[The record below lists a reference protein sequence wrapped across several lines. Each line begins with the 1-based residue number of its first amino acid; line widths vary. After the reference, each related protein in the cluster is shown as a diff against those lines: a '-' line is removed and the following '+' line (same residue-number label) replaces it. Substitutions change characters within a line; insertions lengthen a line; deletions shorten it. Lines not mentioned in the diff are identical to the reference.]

1 MNIFTPTRWLTPALA
16 GLFIIL
22 SAFGRV
28 QAQCVLDAEPAYLPI
43 PTFNLAVDFVNPGNV
58 NVNGNVMST
67 FFVSDCSIETNTRF
81 YDAPIGGTF
90 LGTSIAMNCSNV
102 GQTFTFWIS
111 VWDGVNLAASESPR
125 REVRV
130 TIVDQNNPTI
140 TCPANL
146 AVNTDPNL
154 CFATVPGIT
163 PVTDDNCSINRLTW
177 VKTGA
182 TSDAS
187 PATGINTAT
196 GTAFNVGV
204 TTVTYTTSDP
214 SNQTASCAFT
224 VSVSDNE
231 PPVIICPTPAVSY
244 NTDPG
249 QCYATVSGLAPT
261 SADNCSVASV
271 TWTAPGA
278 TPASGTNDASSA
290 RFPKGTTTLT
300 YTVSDNAAPALT
312 NSCQVT
318 ITVADNQAPSLSG
331 LPANLSISTSLGS
344 SLNLCDSE
352 HTWNHPAVTDN
363 CAGPYTLTMELTGFT
378 NVGATP
384 VTPGDPITQIFL
396 GPGTTTVT
404 YVATDADGLVF
415 TNSFDVTVVDDVP
428 PVITPSYDLVYNVNV
443 TPGDCSAAVT
453 YERPNQ
459 AIVIFLPPFIFSNYT
474 QDDCGGVSGPVEET
488 PIVNGVPDPSFL
500 NGTPPLDILDPANR
514 YVTLQF
520 PVGTTVLPFTWTDNA
535 GNSTT
540 VNITVNVLEN
550 VLPNAV
556 CNPGIITLPLDAAGL
571 ATLTAAMVNSN
582 STDNCGI
589 AGMTVQPSAFNCTHL
604 PLNQTVTLRVTD
616 LAGNVSTC
624 SAVVDVVDNLPPVIQ
639 CPTALSANADNSCT
653 LALPTLGMVLESIPA
668 NLGPGEFYDNTYNC
682 GSFTREYAING
693 GAFSN
698 ISGLS
703 AYAFPIGSTAVT
715 IRVRDAA
722 NNPATCSFNVNVSDK
737 TGPAF
742 VNPPADVTLTANIAG
757 CLVAHNWVNPTIND
771 ACSNP
776 SMILSQ
782 THFPGAF
789 FPFGV
794 NTITYLAKDNAGNIS
809 TYAFRV
815 TVVDNQAPVANCKN
829 ITVYL
834 DGAGAAT
841 VAPVQV
847 DNNSS
852 DNCFYAYQ
860 SVNATYGCNNLGNQV
875 YQLVLVD
882 GSGNTAAC
890 NAVVTVLDT
899 IRPTAVCAN
908 LSLIDLDSTGNFQLT
923 AAALNNGST
932 DNCPSSLVYEIAAN
946 SGAFAAAAQFTCAQ
960 LGTNVVTLRVTDGG
974 NNSATCSRTITVRD
988 VTAPIF
994 TAPANVTVSCEQSTQ
1009 PTATGAPTNLADAC
1023 DAQPEATFTDNVI
1036 PGACANERVI
1046 SRRWSVTDDSG
1057 NSRLATQ
1064 VIVVRDLTP
1073 PSITLPDTITL
1084 QTNLATQC
1092 SAPQVLELNS
1102 SNVSDN
1108 CTPYSGM
1115 AASATYA
1122 IDYPT
1127 PGYGFTDVPQTA
1139 GDSIPSGL
1147 WPVGTTKVTWR
1158 ISDPC
1163 GNISTKVVT
1172 VIVQDNKGPVFD
1184 NVAVCGQSYVLTNT
1198 PGACSNLFSWVRPA
1212 AVLNSVFDC
1221 LPFTVNETVSDA
1233 TVQQAINLT
1242 NLYNY
1247 TSNQAFHLF
1256 VSAQF
1261 PVGTTTI
1268 NYLAQDAAG
1277 NTSVCSFTVEVLD
1290 SQVPALSCPQNQVLA
1305 ATCPNAQIPDYR
1317 NLVLVSDNCPSD
1329 VMLTQV
1335 WAPGTTLGSIFAPN
1349 QPVANNTFTVTITG
1363 KDKYNTSNCS
1373 FNVTLKDGDAPIPTV
1388 AVLPNL
1394 IDSCGVFTID
1404 APTALDPCN
1413 PGAPI
1418 IYGTPSTPVGM
1429 LLPGTPPRYNLLPG
1443 SYVITWVYND
1453 GNGNVSTQPQNITIL
1468 NDTFPPVAICKPAF
1482 TVNLSPQGAVG
1493 VGLGQ
1498 INNGSFDPNNCGILS
1513 YNVSQALFDCSDL
1526 GVNVVTL
1533 FVTDLKGNTAT
1544 CTTTITVK
1552 DVNPPVFLAAPA
1564 SLTVESCGLIPPV
1577 TTPVIQDSC
1586 DATPT
1591 VVFTEA
1597 SNRDSSGFGFYNYD
1611 ITRTW
1616 VVTDDSGNTATHTQV
1631 INVRDTKA
1639 PVFSPNAPD
1648 TVIVSTNF
1656 ADLSCADT
1664 VVLNMAPFISDCATG
1679 VNLTVT
1685 NSAFP
1690 SGGANATGV
1699 YPVGTTPVVFTA
1711 TDVSGN
1717 VSQYTVIVIV
1727 RDGTPP
1733 TAVCINGVSAALQPS
1748 GAVVLTTAQF
1758 NNNSY
1763 DNCAGNLALRIQR
1776 LDLSPLQA
1784 PATSLIYT
1792 CADADG
1798 VTQHPV
1804 RLTVTDG
1811 QGNMSVCETFVVIQ
1825 DNTKPVITSCPP
1837 NRTVQCSDD
1846 LTPAALGT
1854 PTATDNCAVAGVTYV
1869 DNITAGTGATCEII
1883 NRSWRV
1889 VDPVNNLTTCL
1900 QQIQVQD
1907 TIRPIFTQQPPD
1919 ITLNCTDMIGA
1930 PIILTATDNCTQN
1943 VAMSF
1948 VQDTIQIAQD
1958 SLCGK
1963 YSYTIRRTWTAVD
1976 DCGNSAMYSRTITV
1990 RDTIDPVFLGLPDT
2004 ITVES
2009 ANFTPN
2015 NNCKVPVSIH
2025 IGQYLFDCAEDN
2037 ELLVTNDAPLGD
2049 TSMLVAGNYTVG
2061 EYMIHFSAIDP
2072 CGNNSVDS
2080 FLLRVVDNSVP
2091 TAICN
2096 GSVIV
2101 SLGTNG
2107 LATIEP
2113 DDIDLGSSDNCSIDT
2128 MYLSIQQ
2135 FDCSQLGANT
2145 VSLTVVDQAGNSNVC
2160 TATVQVTLGSNSGI
2174 SVTTTTTGASAFGVA
2189 DGSATAIVTGG
2200 SGNFSYE
2207 WSNGDV
2213 TKTIT
2218 GLVAGIYIVTVTDNS
2233 SGCASTSVA
2242 TVADGPQ
2249 LTIAVGN
2256 AAGAQGQV
2264 VSVPITVKQFK
2275 DILAFSF
2282 SVEVDDPAVGS
2293 ILGIS
2298 NINSSLPGLL
2308 NNIAGGV
2315 QTVLWASP
2323 SSAAVTLPD
2332 DAVLFNLDI
2341 LLGNAP
2347 VGSSTAMMITS
2358 TPVLLDVLQDQN
2370 GTTVAINVN
2379 TVDGLLEIS
2388 DPAMNLELAGE
2399 IKTWLNPENPNSME
2413 KPVENVTVT
2422 LSGGASNT
2430 AVTGVPGTYSFQ
2442 APMGVNTVTAC
2453 SKSTSGNAGVTSG
2466 DLLRIVNHIFG
2477 DLMPAPYQWV
2487 AADVNNSKT
2496 ITLADYLIIQR
2507 LVLGTDQNLMNS
2519 PDWKFIPKS
2528 YVFPSN
2534 STQMFGPLTNPY
2546 PQTIDHNPVDMDFLD
2561 DDFVAV
2567 RMGDVNGNV
2576 PVNVTDDA
2584 NDRYG
2589 DNETLYFQL
2598 EDRAFQ
2604 QGEIIRVPFRAADF
2618 RARQAY
2624 QFTLAFDPAMLELD
2638 GILPG
2643 ALPELGDEN
2652 FGMTHLREGYL
2663 TTSWVSRLPVTIPD
2677 DEVLFTLQFRAL
2689 RGSEALSNVLQAG
2702 SQITRAES
2710 YTREGATM
2718 KVDLRYKLPEN
2729 GQEVATFAL
2738 YQNMPNP
2745 FRSSTTISFRL
2756 PESGRATLRVFTAS
2770 GQLVKLITGSF
2781 ADGYN
2786 EITLRKDDLGAPGV
2800 YWYELET
2807 AKQSDR
2813 KKMILID

>member
-1 MNIFTPTRWLTPALA
+1 MNIFTPTRWLKPALA
-16 GLFIIL
+16 GLFIFL

-28 QAQCVLDAEPAYLPI
+28 QAQCVLEAAPAYLPI

-58 NVNGNVMST
+58 NVNGNVMSA
-67 FFVSDCSIETNTRF
+67 FFVSDCSVEFNVRF
-81 YDAPIGGTF
+81 YDAPVGGNF

-102 GQTFTFWIS
+102 GQTFTYWIS

-130 TIVDQNNPTI
+130 TIVDQNAPTI
-140 TCPANL
+140 SCPANL
-146 AVNTDPNL
+146 VTNTDPTQ
-154 CFATVPGIT
+154 CFATAAGIT
-163 PVTDDNCSINRLTW
+163 PVTDDNCSIAQLTW

-182 TSDAS
+182 TSGAS
-187 PATGINTAT
+187 PSTGINTAT
-196 GTAFNVGV
+196 GTAFNTGV
-204 TTVTYTTSDP
+204 TTVTYTVSDP

-224 VSVSDNE
+224 VSVTDNE
-231 PPVIICPTPAVSY
+231 SPIIICPIPAVSY

-249 QCYATVSGLAPT
+249 QCYATVAGLAPT
-261 SADNCSVASV
+261 AADNCTVASV

-278 TPASGTNDASSA
+278 TPASGTNNASGA
-290 RFPKGTTTLT
+290 QFPKGSTTLT
-300 YTVSDNAAPALT
+300 YTVTDNAAPALS
-312 NSCQVT
+312 NSCQLT
-318 ITVADNQAPSLSG
+318 ITVADNQAPSLTG
-331 LPANLSISTSLGS
+331 LPADLSISTSLGS
-344 SLNLCDSE
+344 TMNLCDSE
-352 HTWNHPAVTDN
+352 HTWNHPTVTDN
-363 CAGPYTLTMELTGFT
+363 CAGPFFLTMELSGFT

-384 VTPGDPITQIFL
+384 VTPGDQISQIFL

-404 YVATDADGLVF
+404 YVATDMAGNVF
-415 TNSFDVTVVDDVP
+415 TNAFDVTVVDDVP
-428 PVITPSYDLVYNVNV
+428 PVIAPTFELFYNVNV

-474 QDDCGGVSGPVEET
+474 LDDCGGVSGPVEET

-500 NGTPPLDILDPANR
+500 NGIPPLDILDPANR
-514 YVTLQF
+514 YATLQF

-540 VNITVNVLEN
+540 VNITVTVIED
-550 VLPNAV
+550 VLPTAV

-571 ATLTAAMVNSN
+571 ATLTAAMVNNN

-589 AGMTVQPSAFNCTHL
+589 AGMTIQPSSFNCTHL

-624 SAVVDVVDNLPPVIQ
+624 NAVVDVVDNLPPVIQ
-639 CPTALSANADNSCT
+639 CPTSLSANADNSCT

-668 NLGPGEFYDNTYNC
+668 NLGSGEFYDNTYNC
-682 GSFTREYAING
+682 VSFTREYAING
-693 GAFSN
+693 GTFSN
-698 ISGLS
+698 ISGLG

-722 NNPATCSFNVNVSDK
+722 NNPATCSFTVNVSDK

-742 VNPPADVTLTANIAG
+742 VNPPADVTLTANISG
-757 CLVAHNWVNPTIND
+757 CLAAHNWANPTIND

-794 NTITYLAKDNAGNIS
+794 NTVTYLAKDNAGNIS
-809 TYAFRV
+809 TYAFKV
-815 TVVDNQAPVANCKN
+815 TVADNQAPVANCKN

-834 DGAGAAT
+834 DGAGVTT
-841 VAPVQV
+841 VAPAQV
-847 DNNSS
+847 DNNST

-860 SVNATYGCNNLGNQV
+860 SANATYGCNDLGAQV
-875 YQLVLVD
+875 YQLVLAD

-899 IRPTAVCAN
+899 IPPTAICAS

-923 AAALNNGST
+923 AGALNNGST
-932 DNCPSSLVYEIAAN
+932 DNCPSSLTYAIAAN
-946 SGAFAAAAQFTCAQ
+946 SGAFAADVQFACAQ
-960 LGTNVVTLRVTDGG
+960 IGTNVVTLQVTDGG
-974 NNSATCSRTITVRD
+974 NNTATCSRTVTVRD
-988 VTAPIF
+988 VTPPIF
-994 TAPANVTVSCEQSTQ
+994 TAPANVTVSCEQSTL
-1009 PTATGAPTNLADAC
+1009 PTATGTPTNLADAC
-1023 DAQPEATFTDNVI
+1023 DAQPEATFTDNII
-1036 PGACANERVI
+1036 PGVCANERVI

-1064 VIVVRDLTP
+1064 VIVVEDNTA

-1084 QTNLATQC
+1084 QTNQATQC
-1092 SAPQVLELNS
+1092 SAPLVLELNS
-1102 SNVSDN
+1102 AIVSDN
-1108 CTPYSGM
+1108 CTDYTNMVG
-1115 AASATYA
+1115 SATYA
-1122 IDYPT
+1122 IDYPM
-1127 PGYGFTDVPQTA
+1127 PDYGFADVSQTA
-1139 GDSIPSGL
+1139 GDSIPAGL

-1172 VIVQDNKGPVFD
+1172 IIVQDDKGPVFD
-1184 NVAVCGQSYVLTNT
+1184 NVAVCGQAYVLTNT
-1198 PGACSNLFSWVRPA
+1198 PGACSNLFSWIRPA
-1212 AVLNSVFDC
+1212 AALNSIFDC
-1221 LPFTVNETVSDA
+1221 LPFTVSETLSDA
-1233 TVQQAINLT
+1233 TVQQAVNLT
-1242 NLYNY
+1242 NPYNY
-1247 TSNQAFHLF
+1247 ASNQSFHLF

-1261 PVGTTTI
+1261 PVGITTV
-1268 NYLAQDAAG
+1268 NYLAQDAAN
-1277 NTSVCSFTVEVLD
+1277 NTTVCSFTVEVVD
-1290 SQVPALSCPQNQVLA
+1290 SQVPTLNCPQDQVLA

-1329 VMLTQV
+1329 VALTQV
-1335 WAPGTTLGSIFAPN
+1335 WASGTTLGTIFAPN
-1349 QPVANNTFTVTITG
+1349 QPTAGNTFTVNITG
-1363 KDKYNTSNCS
+1363 KDKYNTSTCS
-1373 FNVTLKDGDAPIPTV
+1373 FNVTLKDGDAPIPTA
-1388 AVLPNL
+1388 AVLPDL
-1394 IDSCGVFTID
+1394 IDSCGVFIID
-1404 APTALDPCN
+1404 APTATDPCN
-1413 PGAPI
+1413 PGAPV
-1418 IYGTPSTPVGM
+1418 IYGTPSTPVGIF
-1429 LLPGTPPRYNLLPG
+1429 LPGPPPRYNLLPG
-1443 SYVITWVYND
+1443 NYVITWVYND

-1468 NDTFPPVAICKPAF
+1468 NDIFPPVAICKPAF
-1482 TVNLSPQGAVG
+1482 TINLSPLGDVG
-1493 VGLGQ
+1493 VGLSQ
-1498 INNGSFDPNNCGILS
+1498 INNGSFDPNNCGVLS
-1513 YNVSQALFDCSDL
+1513 YDVSQALFDCSDL

-1533 FVTDLKGNTAT
+1533 TVTDLKGNTAT

-1552 DVNPPVFLAAPA
+1552 DVHSPVFLAAPA
-1564 SLTVESCGLIPPV
+1564 SLTVESCELIPPV
-1577 TTPVIQDSC
+1577 TTPVIQDTC

-1591 VVFTEA
+1591 VVFTQA
-1597 SNRDSSGFGFYNYD
+1597 SNRDSSGIGFYNYD

-1631 INVRDTKA
+1631 INVRDTQA
-1639 PVFSPNAPD
+1639 PVFSTNAPD

-1664 VVLNMAPFISDCATG
+1664 VMLNMAPFISDCATG
-1679 VNLTVT
+1679 ADLTVT

-1690 SGGANATGV
+1690 SGGAIATGV
-1699 YPVGTTPVVFTA
+1699 YPVGTLPVVFTA
-1711 TDVSGN
+1711 TDISGN

-1733 TAVCINGVSAALQPS
+1733 TAVCINGVSASLQPS

-1763 DNCAGNLALRIQR
+1763 DNCSGNLTLGIQR
-1776 LDLSPLQA
+1776 LDISPLQT
-1784 PATSLIYT
+1784 PATSLTYT

-1798 VTQHPV
+1798 VTKHPI
-1804 RLTVTDG
+1804 RLTVTDL
-1811 QGNMSVCETFVVIQ
+1811 QGNMSMCETFVVIQ

-1846 LTPAALGT
+1846 LSPAALGT
-1854 PTATDNCAVAGVTYV
+1854 PTATDNCAVDSVTYV
-1869 DNITAGTGATCEII
+1869 DDITAGAGAVCEVI

-1889 VDPVNNLTTCL
+1889 LDPVNNLTTCL

-1907 TIRPIFTQQPPD
+1907 TIRPIFTQQPSD
-1919 ITLNCTDMIGA
+1919 ITISCTDMIGA
-1930 PIILTATDNCTQN
+1930 PIILTATDNCTQD

-1948 VQDTIQIAQD
+1948 VQDTIQIAPD
-1958 SLCGK
+1958 SICGK

-1976 DCGNSAMYSRTITV
+1976 DCGNSAVYSRTITV
-1990 RDTIDPVFLGLPDT
+1990 RDTIAPVFLGMPDT

-2009 ANFTPN
+2009 ANFPPSG
-2015 NNCKVPVSIH
+2015 NCEVPVSIH

-2049 TSMLVAGNYTVG
+2049 TSMLVAGDYNVG
-2061 EYMIHFSAIDP
+2061 DYMIHFSAIDP
-2072 CGNNSVDS
+2072 CGNSNVDS
-2080 FLLRVVDNSVP
+2080 FLLRVVDNSLP

-2096 GSVIV
+2096 GSVTL

-2113 DDIDLGSSDNCSIDT
+2113 DDIDLGSSDNCGIDT
-2128 MYLSIQQ
+2128 MYLSVSQ
-2135 FDCSQLGANT
+2135 FDCSQLGANLIT
-2145 VSLTVVDQAGNSNVC
+2145 LTVVDQTGNSNIC

-2174 SVTTTTTGASAFGVA
+2174 TVTTTSTGASAFGVA
-2189 DGSATAIVTGG
+2189 DGSATAVVTGG

-2213 TKTIT
+2213 TSTIT
-2218 GLVAGIYIVTVTDNS
+2218 GLVAGTYIVTVTDNS

-2249 LTIAVGN
+2249 LTITVGN
-2256 AAGAQGQV
+2256 AAGAQGQI
-2264 VSVPITVKQFK
+2264 VSAPVTVKQFNN
-2275 DILAFSF
+2275 ILAFSF
-2282 SVEVDDPAVGS
+2282 SVAVDDPAVGS

-2298 NINSSLPGLL
+2298 NINPNLPGLL
-2308 NNIAGGV
+2308 DNNTGGV
-2315 QTVLWASP
+2315 QTVLWASTLT
-2323 SSAAVTLPD
+2323 SATLPD

-2347 VGSSTAMMITS
+2347 VGSSTAMMITN
-2358 TPVLLDVLQDQN
+2358 TPVLLEVLQDQN
-2370 GTTVAINVN
+2370 GTTVALSVN

-2388 DPAMNLELAGE
+2388 APAMNLELAGE
-2399 IKTWLNPENPNSME
+2399 IKTWLNPENPNAMI
-2413 KPVENVTVT
+2413 KPVQNVTVT
-2422 LSGGASNT
+2422 LSGGVSDT

-2442 APMGVNTVTAC
+2442 VPMGVNTVTKC
-2453 SKSTSGNAGVTSG
+2453 SKSTVGNAGVTSG

-2477 DLMPAPYQWV
+2477 DLMPSPYQWV
-2487 AADVNNSKT
+2487 AADVNSSKT

-2507 LVLGTDQNLMNS
+2507 LVLGTDSNLINS
-2519 PDWKFIPKS
+2519 PDWKFVPKS

-2534 STQMFGPLTNPY
+2534 STQMFGPLTDPI
-2546 PQTIDHNPVDMDFLD
+2546 PSMIEHNPVDMDYLN

-2567 RMGDVNGNV
+2567 RMGDVNGNA
-2576 PVNVTDDA
+2576 PVSVTDDA
-2584 NDRYG
+2584 NDRYEE
-2589 DNETLYFQL
+2589 NETLYFQL
-2598 EDRAFQ
+2598 EERAFR
-2604 QGEIIRVPFRAADF
+2604 QGEIIRIPFRASDF

-2624 QFTLAFDPAMLELD
+2624 QFTLAFDPAVLEFD
-2638 GILPG
+2638 GVVPG

-2652 FGMTHLREGYL
+2652 FGFAHLREGYL

-2677 DEVLFTLQFRAL
+2677 DETLFTLQFRAL
-2689 RGSEALSNVLQAG
+2689 RSSEALSNSLQAG

-2710 YTREGATM
+2710 YTDEGATM

-2729 GQEVATFAL
+2729 GQEVSTFAL

-2745 FRSSTTISFRL
+2745 FRSNTTISFRL
-2756 PESGRATLRVFTAS
+2756 PESGRATLRVFNAS
-2770 GQLVKLITGSF
+2770 GQLLKLVTGSF

-2786 EITLRKDDLGAPGV
+2786 EIVLRRDELGAPGV